1 MADEA
6 DKGVIRR
13 VISFESDC
21 LSEYERMLVPV
32 QNKVFRAIIMMLIEE
47 KKAHIREL
55 QVMLSDREPSGE
67 SAPQASI
74 PEYEEDYGMVY

>member
-1 MADEA
+1 MANET

-21 LSEYERMLVPV
+21 LNEYEKMLVQA
-32 QNKVFRAIIMMLIEE
+32 QNKAFRAIIMMLIEE

-55 QVMLSDREPSGE
+55 QIMLAEREPSGE
-67 SAPQASI
+67 SAPQANI
-74 PEYEEDYGMVY
+74 PEYAEDYGMVY